1 MTDSAQKSR
10 LKLMTWRWPM
20 RSLLGVAVLIIAG
33 LIAAALWLDSDSG
46 HRYII
51 DQVEALEPDNGL
63 RIKLSDIKGSVYG
76 TADVQGLEL
85 HDPKGKFFSAGSVAV
100 DWNPLA
106 WIFNELNISDAV
118 IRKARL
124 DRLPELIESVEDQPL
139 LPDFD
144 IYIGAFRADNLALGE
159 AVAGSEQF
167 ADLSGA
173 ADIRA
178 GRAMVSLDAA
188 TTRSGDKLMLALNAE
203 PDRQKLDLDAE
214 IIAPAG
220 GVLAG
225 MLNMERDLSVTVKG
239 DGSWRK
245 WNGEFNAL
253 SKEEPLAQFA
263 IEAKEGLFAYDG
275 KLAGSLLPSGIAR
288 KITSPDLA
296 MKGTASLDDRL
307 LALDLEARSAA
318 LSLTAKGGVDLARN
332 SFDAMRL
339 ESRLINPSALVSNM
353 KAQNFEL
360 KALLNGKMSELR
372 YQYLLTAPQLAFG
385 KTLLSNVRGEGEG
398 RRDAGGWNIP
408 LKLSVGSLIGNGE
421 LLKQLLSGFTAT
433 ANLRYEKD
441 RLFAERGRVA
451 TDTATGTVDLELRP
465 STGDFAVNIG
475 AAAPGFAVQGVGMAD
490 IIADVQLGPGASGLS
505 FDGQVNARL
514 RRFDIGFL
522 RELAGGLPELQTG
535 LALGPD
541 GLLRFT
547 DLNLNAPNL
556 SFQGSGIQT
565 TATTFAFQGSG
576 TQD

>member
-253 SKEEPLAQFA
+253 
-263 IEAKEGLFAYDG
+263 
-275 KLAGSLLPSGIAR
+275 
-288 KITSPDLA
+288 
-296 MKGTASLDDRL
+296 
-307 LALDLEARSAA
+307 
-318 LSLTAKGGVDLARN
+318 
-332 SFDAMRL
+332 
-339 ESRLINPSALVSNM
+339 
-353 KAQNFEL
+353 
-360 KALLNGKMSELR
+360 
-372 YQYLLTAPQLAFG
+372 
-385 KTLLSNVRGEGEG
+385 
-398 RRDAGGWNIP
+398 
-408 LKLSVGSLIGNGE
+408 
-421 LLKQLLSGFTAT
+421 
-433 ANLRYEKD
+433 
-441 RLFAERGRVA
+441 
-451 TDTATGTVDLELRP
+451 
-465 STGDFAVNIG
+465 
-475 AAAPGFAVQGVGMAD
+475 
-490 IIADVQLGPGASGLS
+490 
-505 FDGQVNARL
+505 
-514 RRFDIGFL
+514 
-522 RELAGGLPELQTG
+522 
-535 LALGPD
+535 
-541 GLLRFT
+541 
-547 DLNLNAPNL
+547 
-556 SFQGSGIQT
+556 
-565 TATTFAFQGSG
+565 
-576 TQD
+576 